1 MNLTFPLKFQKLS
14 SILIKKKIF
23 WLRKIL
29 NYLLEIEL
37 FSPLNFVSPH
47 KQKLLT
53 TALFRS
59 NQFRDHLSFDIEIF
73 FQLDIIL

>member
-1 MNLTFPLKFQKLS
+1 MNLTFSLKFQKLS
-14 SILIKKKIF
+14 SILIRKIF

-37 FSPLNFVSPH
+37 FSPLNLLAPH
-47 KQKLLT
+47 KQKLLV
-53 TALFRS
+53 AAVFRS

-73 FQLDIIL
+73 FQLDFIL